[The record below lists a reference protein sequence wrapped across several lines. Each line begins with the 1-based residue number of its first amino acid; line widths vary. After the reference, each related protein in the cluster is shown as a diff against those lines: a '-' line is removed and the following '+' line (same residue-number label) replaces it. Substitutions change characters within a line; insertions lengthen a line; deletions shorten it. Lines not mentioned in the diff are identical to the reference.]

1 MKDYLIELP
10 NETGLTIDV
19 TDSALYNYD
28 FNSYSL
34 QSLQEYASLSVVE
47 KMKKSIYSNISKV
60 TLIDKLAHQ
69 GETKYVANIS
79 DYAKEKLDSGE
90 WVLGIRKKTGE
101 TYAVIRDSVTGKNKS
116 FLTLDKEIAKGLGT
130 LPELSAIQ
138 GQLASISEQIEKL
151 NHLVQRVEQGQY
163 NDRYAGFFSAR
174 QLVIEAL
181 SSNDEEIKKELLI
194 SAVKV
199 NNDTIGKLMLS
210 LHQDALEFIDIKTK
224 RKDAKRIENI
234 LQNSMG
240 YLNSTVQ
247 LNLVAYTAL
256 GEEQSLMATLG
267 NYNSFIEQ
275 VLLQSTNDE
284 RSVAWLIDN
293 AYEGNN
299 GRFVELTKNIT
310 SKIYNLMEESK
321 TKRIVGE
328 SRERIENKEM

>member
-1 MKDYLIELP
+1 MEDYLIELP
-10 NETGLTIDV
+10 NKTSFNIDV

-60 TLIDKLAHQ
+60 ALIDKLIQQ
-69 GETKYVANIS
+69 GETKYVADVS

-101 TYAVIRDSVTGKNKS
+101 TYAVIKDSLTGRNKS
-116 FLTLDKEIAKGLGT
+116 FLTLNKEVVKDLGT

-138 GQLASISEQIEKL
+138 GQLASISEQIEQL

-174 QLVIEAL
+174 QLTIEAL
-181 SSNDEEIKKELLI
+181 SSNDEAIKKELLI

-299 GRFVELTKNIT
+299 GRFVELTKNVT

-321 TKRIVGE
+321 TKRMVGE
-328 SRERIENKEM
+328 SHERIENKEM